1 MRGTSSGIECLELES
16 CRRQS
21 QVTGLYGSSGAEKR
35 KLGPTKWS
43 RARRSHRFVPACPRK
58 TFAPHALRLSKP
70 QSLVSVSHPRLD
82 TNAYRLEL
90 VLAFQRRRC
99 WPYFRF
105 RQALETATSE
115 MEHPLS
121 NQHQPGFRYHHSTL
135 APAGPSSNRN
145 HFEPTCPLPSFRDR
159 VMSLRE
165 KTFHRLD
172 ELAAEIQSDF
182 DSSAR
187 DEAAIEVKPNRCL
200 APSSRAQFLLTNS
213 ALVLC
218 ARPTVAR

>member
-121 NQHQPGFRYHHSTL
+121 INTSPAFVITTAPLRQLVLVATGTTSSRLAPFPLSGTGSCPCARKHST
-135 APAGPSSNRN
+135 A
-145 HFEPTCPLPSFRDR
+145 
-159 VMSLRE
+159 
-165 KTFHRLD
+165 
-172 ELAAEIQSDF
+172 
-182 DSSAR
+182 
-187 DEAAIEVKPNRCL
+187 
-200 APSSRAQFLLTNS
+200 LTNWRQRYRVI
-213 ALVLC
+213 L
-218 ARPTVAR
+218 THQQEMKQQ